1 MSFITKTITEE
12 MITPASLIQLEK
24 ILIKHGYTVTKTK
37 FSISANKK
45 SFWKSQTSTITII
58 DTGENR
64 ECRATE
70 SSAGLLMT
78 PDSGNLATIILEAE
92 QEI

>member
-12 MITPASLIQLEK
+12 IVTSASLRKLEK
-24 ILIKHGYTVTKTK
+24 ILVKHGYTVIRTK

-58 DTGENR
+58 DTGEYR

-70 SSAGLLMT
+70 SSEGLLIT
-78 PDSGNLATIILEAE
+78 PNSGNLAKIILEAE